1 MKKIKFYLALIVVFA
16 VGLLIVGCNH
26 KKENNI
32 KNLENDNSLLAF
44 YSLTSA
50 GILNDG
56 STLQRQ
62 AVKRNLSTGTI
73 EEVNMEAVN
82 SYMQMMESMF
92 SENPPV
98 VIKNE
103 TSDRTKYT
111 NMLVFEATDLSGKKE
126 LYTIY
131 FNQTEL
137 VDDDDDDDFE
147 DRFENEVEYKIEGI
161 AIIEGIEY
169 QIIGETETEDNE
181 QSLDIVV
188 KLDEKNYVVIEQ
200 EIENNEEEYEY
211 TVYKDGRKFT
221 SIEFEVENQNE
232 FEAEF
237 ITNEKGYTER
247 YRFYKEGN
255 EVRIRYQSNVQSF
268 TIKAT
273 ASVDPNTNETIYD
286 YKVVETN
293 KEYRFKD

>member
-1 MKKIKFYLALIVVFA
+1 MKKIKFYLALIVMFA

-103 TSDRTKYT
+103 TSDRTEYT

-137 VDDDDDDDFE
+137 VDDDDDFE

-255 EVRIRYQSNVQSF
+255 EVRIRYQSNDQSF